1 MIYGGNMES
10 EEIPKMSPFDQAF
23 ATEQMQLIKLLIPYM
38 PPGQQRFLGVYVKFM
53 EFQNTL
59 HHFHAVKSPM
69 SSQNL
74 SFHQDSLFQILSE
87 ISIYFPSRI
96 REQVE
101 QISSLLSMMEMV
113 QQMQENQDSFMGD
126 LDPMDMMQQMFVK
139 PETTKEGG
147 QQNDGVDQRSGSESS
162 GSTETGTF

>member
-1 MIYGGNMES
+1 MES

-23 ATEQMQLIKLLIPYM
+23 VNEQMQLIKLLIPYM
-38 PPGQQRFLGVYVKFM
+38 PPSRQRTLGVYVKFM

-59 HHFHAVKSPM
+59 QHFHPVKRPI

-74 SFHQDSLFQILSE
+74 SFHQDSLLQILSE
-87 ISIYFPSRI
+87 INIYFPSRI
-96 REQVE
+96 REQVD
-101 QISSLLSMMEMV
+101 QISSLFSMMEMM
-113 QQMQENQDSFMGD
+113 QQMQEGPDSFMGD
-126 LDPMDMMQQMFVK
+126 FDPMDMMQQMFVR
-139 PETTKEGG
+139 PEPNKEGG